1 MLNDRVVH
9 YRSTMNPIMEVNY
22 IASLFSEVK
31 VQTSDQSGIFLFS
44 GIPKEYD
51 DLFVS
56 VQLIQLLVYS
66 I

>member
-1 MLNDRVVH
+1 MLKGRVVH

-44 GIPKEYD
+44 GIPKERD
-51 DLFVS
+51 DLTAS
-56 VQLIQLLVYS
+56 VLLK
-66 I
+66 